1 MEKDGEI
8 PNETIQSVS
17 SLRPGRR
24 ELQEISALPDLSE
37 GIGPPGRDPWDDEGQ
52 LVRNR

>member
-8 PNETIQSVS
+8 PDETIQPVQ

-24 ELQEISALPDLSE
+24 ELPEVSALPDLSE
-37 GIGPPGRDPWDDEGQ
+37 GIGSPGGDPRGDEGQ
-52 LVRNR
+52 LVRDR